1 MLRAVLLMGLLWL
14 FGLSAA
20 PSGAAELVMFEQ
32 AGCAWCARWHAEI
45 GPAYPRTAE
54 GRAAPL
60 RRVDLRAARPDDL
73 KAIGGVVHTPTFV
86 LVEDGREVGRI
97 LGYPGDAFFWGM
109 LAELVAKLP
118 KPDTRT
124 TALP

>member
-1 MLRAVLLMGLLWL
+1 HKEV
-14 FGLSAA
+14 
-20 PSGAAELVMFEQ
+20 
-32 AGCAWCARWHAEI
+32 

-60 RRVDLRAARPDDL
+60 RRVDLRAPRPDDL
-73 KAIGGVVHTPTFV
+73 KAIAGVVHTPTFV

-97 LGYPGDAFFWGM
+97 LGYPGDAFFWGL

-118 KPDTRT
+118 PVPA

>member
-1 MLRAVLLMGLLWL
+1 MLRTAMLIGLLWL

-20 PSGAAELVMFEQ
+20 PAGAAELVMFEQ
-32 AGCAWCARWHAEI
+32 AGCAWCARWHKEV

-60 RRVDLRAARPDDL
+60 RRVDLRAPRPDDL
-73 KAIGGVVHTPTFV
+73 RAIAGVVHTPTFV

-97 LGYPGDAFFWGM
+97 LGYPGDAFFWGL

-118 KPDTRT
+118 PAPARA